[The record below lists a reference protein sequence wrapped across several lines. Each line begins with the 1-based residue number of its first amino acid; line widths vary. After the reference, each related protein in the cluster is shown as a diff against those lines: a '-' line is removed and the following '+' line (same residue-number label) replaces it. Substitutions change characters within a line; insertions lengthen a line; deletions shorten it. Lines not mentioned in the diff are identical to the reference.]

1 LITGH
6 VWKKNKKDETMNSV
20 IKVLIVEDNPGDV
33 MLMQDALEGDET
45 IDVIDVVKNG
55 EEAIRYLK
63 QQGEFQEKTRP
74 NLVILDINLPRV
86 NGHEVLQFIKNDEKT
101 KETPVVML
109 SSSSSDEDIKASYHH
124 YANCY
129 VTKPVGL
136 DNFMEVIREIKDF
149 WLNFVEL
156 PDGRSRPQN

>member
-1 LITGH
+1 
-6 VWKKNKKDETMNSV
+6 MNSV

-63 QQGEFQEKTRP
+63 QQEEFEEKTKP

-86 NGHEVLQFIKNDEKT
+86 SGHEVLQFIKNDENT

-109 SSSSSDEDIKASYHH
+109 SSSSSDEDINASYHH

-129 VTKPVGL
+129 ITKPIGL
-136 DNFMEVIREIKDF
+136 ENFTDVIREIKDF

-156 PDGRSRPQN
+156 PDGRSRPKSG